1 MTWEGIGWN
10 PRRVESFLGEL
21 LRLQRLA
28 ETAGSLK
35 SRCPPADLHSVNTVS
50 VSSGRHM
57 APIRGG
63 GPLRLEAI
71 LVVSSDHLR
80 RAELADVVDAGGWHA
95 TTVASAQEALWE
107 LSPVLPHLVLIDVP
121 DASEADWALDLVD
134 RVRRRDGG
142 DGVTVVIL
150 TPYDDLRLT
159 VAAFGRRADDVVA
172 GTPHEAALLARLRI
186 RLERRPVPRE
196 DLVVDPITGA
206 LSDASFAAQ
215 VEHEL
220 DRLRRGGRPGVLALL
235 QIDELPELEARHGLR
250 VREELMAQVVTV
262 IREDSRD
269 LDFVGHTRGVL
280 AILMPATPA
289 KGGQIRLD
297 RLARLLSAR
306 SMMAAG
312 TVVQLTPII
321 GYAVSE
327 PGLTVDAFEERAWV
341 AMMRQ
346 AEELDLCPTR
356 WTPALSGS
364 GSGAS
369 KGSRLRRVLQRVRT
383 PAQVLAQQLVC
394 LLVPLGVYEAL
405 DGVGI
410 DISRVVYFFLV
421 ISLAC
426 TAAAIWLEGFA
437 ALRRTQLPDEPE
449 TLPPASAVIAAYLP
463 NEADTVVETVEAFLR
478 QDYPD
483 LQVILAYNTPEPLPV
498 EAELQEIARR
508 DPRFE
513 PLRIE
518 GSVSK
523 AQNVNAALTKV
534 RGEVVGVF
542 DADHHP
548 DPGAFRR
555 ASRWLAN
562 GADVVQGHCVVRNG
576 DTSFVTRLVATEFE
590 AIYAVSHPG
599 RARLHGFGIF
609 GGTNGYWRAEVLK
622 RKRMRG
628 FMLTEDIDSSM
639 RVVERGGTIVSDP
652 GLISEELAP
661 VTAKALWNQRMR
673 WAQGLV
679 TGVVAAPA
687 ADVEAPGCAAA
698 QPSRRLLS
706 PRLAR
711 DLPVGL
717 AADVPAAGVLA
728 ASRRSDDQLVRA
740 VLRGHDAV
748 HDDGG
753 TGPGAVRLEA
763 GAPVDQAAQAV
774 VRALPLRVAPLLHRA
789 QEHHRADGA
798 PEGADGRADVEGDSS
813 RAPRGRRTRTESS
826 AGTRIRSVR
835 CCAATRSRSTPRRR
849 LWTRKHRL
857 W

>member
-1 MTWEGIGWN
+1 
-10 PRRVESFLGEL
+10 
-21 LRLQRLA
+21 
-28 ETAGSLK
+28 
-35 SRCPPADLHSVNTVS
+35 
-50 VSSGRHM
+50 M
-57 APIRGG
+57 APIREGG
-63 GPLRLEAI
+63 QQRLEAV
-71 LVVSSDHLR
+71 LVVSPDHAR
-80 RAELADVVDAGGWHA
+80 RAELADVVDAGSWHA
-95 TTVASAQEALWE
+95 TTVASAQEVLWE

-121 DASEADWALDLVD
+121 DPTEADWALDLID
-134 RVRRRDGG
+134 RIRRSDGG
-142 DGVTVVIL
+142 EGVPVVVL
-150 TPYDDLRLT
+150 APYDDVRLT
-159 VAAFGRRADDVVA
+159 VAAFGCRADDVVTGA
-172 GTPHEAALLARLRI
+172 PHEAELVARLRV

-196 DLVVDPITGA
+196 DLATDPVTGA
-206 LSDASFAAQ
+206 LTDGSFAAQ

-235 QIDELPELEARHGLR
+235 QLDELPELEARYGPR
-250 VREELMAQVVTV
+250 AREELMAQVVAV

-289 KGGQIRLD
+289 KGGHVRLD

-306 SMMAAG
+306 SVMVAG

-321 GYAVSE
+321 GYAASE
-327 PGLTVDAFEERAWV
+327 PGLSVNALEERAWV

-364 GSGAS
+364 SGGSS
-369 KGSRLRRVLQRVRT
+369 RGSRVRRVLERVRT
-383 PAQVLAQQLVC
+383 PMQVLAQQLVC
-394 LLVPLGVYEAL
+394 LLVPFGVYEAL

-410 DISRVVYFFLV
+410 DISGVVYFVLV

-437 ALRRTQLPDEPE
+437 ALRRPQLPDEPDV
-449 TLPPASAVIAAYLP
+449 LPPASAVIAAYLP
-463 NEADTVVETVEAFLR
+463 NEAETVVETVEAFLR
-478 QDYPD
+478 LDYPD

-508 DPRFE
+508 DARLE

-523 AQNVNAALTKV
+523 AQNVNAALARV
-534 RGEVVGVF
+534 RGEIVGVF

-576 DTSFVTRLVATEFE
+576 ETSLVTRLVATEFE

-661 VTAKALWNQRMR
+661 VTAKALWNQRLR
-673 WAQGLV
+673 WAQGWSQVSWRHLRPMLKRPGASLRSRVGAFYLLAWREIYPWVSLQMFPLLAFWLLRGDPTIDWFVPIFVATTLFTLTAGPAQVLFAWKLAHPSIKQHKRWFVLFLFASLV
-679 TGVVAAPA
+679 FYTELKNIIVRTAHLKELMGERTWKVTPRAA
-687 ADVEAPGCAAA
+687 
-698 QPSRRLLS
+698 R
-706 PRLAR
+706 
-711 DLPVGL
+711 
-717 AADVPAAGVLA
+717 PAAGAPDGVE
-728 ASRRSDDQLVRA
+728 RRDPHSVGA
-740 VLRGHDAV
+740 VLRGETVPTDAAYAA
-748 HDDGG
+748 
-753 TGPGAVRLEA
+753 PGLDADA
-763 GAPVDQAAQAV
+763 GVA
-774 VRALPLRVAPLLHRA
+774 RA
-789 QEHHRADGA
+789 
-798 PEGADGRADVEGDSS
+798 
-813 RAPRGRRTRTESS
+813 
-826 AGTRIRSVR
+826 AGT
-835 CCAATRSRSTPRRR
+835 
-849 LWTRKHRL
+849 
-857 W
+857 